1 MNFTGFRKIMLL
13 FAAVLDVASGA
24 ALACADHSGTSGH
37 SARKSATGSELLRA
51 ASDAC
56 HWVSSKPAIGR
67 QLEARTVGE
76 MRLLSYIYGSR
87 GFFAA
92 VPMSRSSSTM
102 VAVAFL
108 GDVAA
113 RWDTGDLDDKG
124 LHALLVHFATARVVG
139 DDAFVDADALAATAV
154 TAGSKTVSTAAS
166 APMVAWTSSAASPTA
181 PPLSPQLVAAS
192 RQAAAELRASRQAD
206 SLVLAER
213 VAELESSKRQMEE
226 HSEALLR
233 ELQSVREQ
241 QLTHLNAQA
250 RSAAEAAERRRH
262 EQAAAAAERERAAE
276 AWAARV
282 AELQEALTR
291 TSKEHDAAKA
301 AHRESDEQWAQRE
314 RRLREQLIEV
324 SAEVEAA

>member
-1 MNFTGFRKIMLL
+1 MLL

-37 SARKSATGSELLRA
+37 SVRKSATGSELLRA

-92 VPMSRSSSTM
+92 VPMSRASSTM

-113 RWDTGDLDDKG
+113 RWDMGDLDDNG

-154 TAGSKTVSTAAS
+154 TAGSK
-166 APMVAWTSSAASPTA
+166 MVAWTSSAASPTA

-206 SLVLAER
+206 SLVLSER

-250 RSAAEAAERRRH
+250 RSAAEAAERRRN
-262 EQAAAAAERERAAE
+262 EEAAAAAERERAAE

-291 TSKEHDAAKA
+291 TSKEHETAKA

>member
-1 MNFTGFRKIMLL
+1 MLL

-24 ALACADHSGTSGH
+24 ALACADHSGV
-37 SARKSATGSELLRA
+37 ADIAVRKSATGSELLRA

-76 MRLLSYIYGSR
+76 MRLLSYIYGSH

-92 VPMSRSSSTM
+92 VPMSRASSTM

-113 RWDTGDLDDKG
+113 RWDMGDLDDNG

-154 TAGSKTVSTAAS
+154 TAGSK
-166 APMVAWTSSAASPTA
+166 MVAWTSSAASPTA

-206 SLVLAER
+206 SLVLSER

-250 RSAAEAAERRRH
+250 RSAAEAAERRRN
-262 EQAAAAAERERAAE
+262 EEAAAAAERERAAE

-291 TSKEHDAAKA
+291 TSKELETAKA

-324 SAEVEAA
+324 SDEVDVA

>member
-1 MNFTGFRKIMLL
+1 MLL

-92 VPMSRSSSTM
+92 VPMSRFSSTM

-124 LHALLVHFATARVVG
+124 LHVLLVHFATARVVG
-139 DDAFVDADALAATAV
+139 DDAFVDADALAATAG

-291 TSKEHDAAKA
+291 TSKEHEAAKA

-324 SAEVEAA
+324 SDEVEAA

>member
-1 MNFTGFRKIMLL
+1 MLL

-24 ALACADHSGTSGH
+24 ALACADHSGF
-37 SARKSATGSELLRA
+37 ADIAVRKSATGSELLRA

-76 MRLLSYIYGSR
+76 MRLLSYIYGSH

-92 VPMSRSSSTM
+92 VPMSRASSTM

-113 RWDTGDLDDKG
+113 RWDMGDLDDNG

-154 TAGSKTVSTAAS
+154 TAGSK
-166 APMVAWTSSAASPTA
+166 MVTWTSSAASPTA

-206 SLVLAER
+206 SLVLSER

-250 RSAAEAAERRRH
+250 RSAAEAAERRRND
-262 EQAAAAAERERAAE
+262 EAAAAAERERAAE

-291 TSKEHDAAKA
+291 TSKELETAKA
-301 AHRESDEQWAQRE
+301 AHRECDEQWAQRE

-324 SAEVEAA
+324 SDEVDVA

>member
-1 MNFTGFRKIMLL
+1 MLL

-24 ALACADHSGTSGH
+24 ALACADHSGF
-37 SARKSATGSELLRA
+37 ADIAVRKSATGSELLRA

-76 MRLLSYIYGSR
+76 MRLLSYIYGSH

-92 VPMSRSSSTM
+92 VPMSRASSTM

-113 RWDTGDLDDKG
+113 RWDMGDLDDNG

-154 TAGSKTVSTAAS
+154 TAGSK
-166 APMVAWTSSAASPTA
+166 MVAWTSSAASPTA

-206 SLVLAER
+206 SLVLSER
-213 VAELESSKRQMEE
+213 AAELESSKRQMEE
-226 HSEALLR
+226 HSAALLR

-250 RSAAEAAERRRH
+250 RSAAEAAERRRN
-262 EQAAAAAERERAAE
+262 EEAAAAAERERAAE

-291 TSKEHDAAKA
+291 TSKELETAKA

-324 SAEVEAA
+324 SDEVDVA

>member
-1 MNFTGFRKIMLL
+1 MLL

-24 ALACADHSGTSGH
+24 ALACADHSGF
-37 SARKSATGSELLRA
+37 ADIAVRKSATGSELLRA

-76 MRLLSYIYGSR
+76 MRLLSYIYGSH

-92 VPMSRSSSTM
+92 VPMSRASSTM

-113 RWDTGDLDDKG
+113 RWDMGDLDDNG

-154 TAGSKTVSTAAS
+154 TAGSK
-166 APMVAWTSSAASPTA
+166 MVTWTSSAASPTA

-206 SLVLAER
+206 SLVLSER

-250 RSAAEAAERRRH
+250 RSAAEAAERRRND
-262 EQAAAAAERERAAE
+262 EAAAAAERERAAE

-291 TSKEHDAAKA
+291 TSKELETAKA

-324 SAEVEAA
+324 SDEVDVA

>member
-1 MNFTGFRKIMLL
+1 MLL

-24 ALACADHSGTSGH
+24 ALACADHSGF
-37 SARKSATGSELLRA
+37 ADIAVRKSATGSELLRA

-76 MRLLSYIYGSR
+76 MRLLSYIYGSH

-92 VPMSRSSSTM
+92 VPMSRASSTM

-113 RWDTGDLDDKG
+113 RWDMGDLDDNG

-154 TAGSKTVSTAAS
+154 TAGSK
-166 APMVAWTSSAASPTA
+166 MVAWTSSAASPTA

-206 SLVLAER
+206 SLVLSER

-250 RSAAEAAERRRH
+250 RSAAEAAERRRND
-262 EQAAAAAERERAAE
+262 EAAAAAERERAAE

-291 TSKEHDAAKA
+291 TSKALETAKA

-324 SAEVEAA
+324 SDEVDVA

>member
-1 MNFTGFRKIMLL
+1 MLL

-24 ALACADHSGTSGH
+24 ALACADHSGV
-37 SARKSATGSELLRA
+37 ADIAVRKSATGSELLRA

-76 MRLLSYIYGSR
+76 MRLLSYIYGSH

-92 VPMSRSSSTM
+92 VPMSRASSTM

-113 RWDTGDLDDKG
+113 RWDMGDLDDNG

-154 TAGSKTVSTAAS
+154 TAGSK
-166 APMVAWTSSAASPTA
+166 MVTWTSSAASPTA

-206 SLVLAER
+206 SLVLSER

-250 RSAAEAAERRRH
+250 RSAAEAAERRRND
-262 EQAAAAAERERAAE
+262 EAAAAAERERAAE

-291 TSKEHDAAKA
+291 TSKELETAKA

-324 SAEVEAA
+324 SDEVDVA

>member
-1 MNFTGFRKIMLL
+1 MLL

-24 ALACADHSGTSGH
+24 ALACADHSGV
-37 SARKSATGSELLRA
+37 ADIAVRKSATGSELLRA

-76 MRLLSYIYGSR
+76 MRLLSYIYGSH

-92 VPMSRSSSTM
+92 VPMSRASSTM

-113 RWDTGDLDDKG
+113 RWDMGNLDDNG

-154 TAGSKTVSTAAS
+154 TAGSK
-166 APMVAWTSSAASPTA
+166 MVTWTSSAASPTA

-206 SLVLAER
+206 SLVLSER

-250 RSAAEAAERRRH
+250 RSAAEAAERRRND
-262 EQAAAAAERERAAE
+262 EAAAAAERERAAE

-291 TSKEHDAAKA
+291 TSKELETAKA

-324 SAEVEAA
+324 SDEVDVA

>member
-1 MNFTGFRKIMLL
+1 MLL

-24 ALACADHSGTSGH
+24 ALACADHSGF
-37 SARKSATGSELLRA
+37 ADIAVRKSATGSELLRA

-76 MRLLSYIYGSR
+76 MRLLSYIYGSH

-92 VPMSRSSSTM
+92 VPMSRASSTM

-113 RWDTGDLDDKG
+113 RWDMGDLDDNG

-154 TAGSKTVSTAAS
+154 TAGSK
-166 APMVAWTSSAASPTA
+166 MVAWTSSAASPTA

-206 SLVLAER
+206 SLVLSER

-250 RSAAEAAERRRH
+250 RSAAEAAERRRN
-262 EQAAAAAERERAAE
+262 EEAAAAAERERAAE

-291 TSKEHDAAKA
+291 TSKELETAKA
-301 AHRESDEQWAQRE
+301 VHRESDEQWAQRE

-324 SAEVEAA
+324 SDEVDVA

>member
-1 MNFTGFRKIMLL
+1 MLL

-24 ALACADHSGTSGH
+24 ALACADHSGF
-37 SARKSATGSELLRA
+37 ADIAVRKSATGSELLRA

-76 MRLLSYIYGSR
+76 MRLLSYIYDSH

-92 VPMSRSSSTM
+92 VPMSRASSTM

-113 RWDTGDLDDKG
+113 RWDMGDLDDNG

-154 TAGSKTVSTAAS
+154 TAGSK
-166 APMVAWTSSAASPTA
+166 MVAWTSSAASPTA

-206 SLVLAER
+206 SLVLSER

-250 RSAAEAAERRRH
+250 RSAAEAAERRRN
-262 EQAAAAAERERAAE
+262 EEAAAAAERERAAE

-291 TSKEHDAAKA
+291 TSKELETAKA

-324 SAEVEAA
+324 SDEVDVA

>member
-1 MNFTGFRKIMLL
+1 MLL

-24 ALACADHSGTSGH
+24 ALACADHSGF
-37 SARKSATGSELLRA
+37 ADIAVRKSATGSELLRA

-76 MRLLSYIYGSR
+76 MRLLSYIYGSH

-92 VPMSRSSSTM
+92 VPMSRASSTM

-113 RWDTGDLDDKG
+113 RWDMGDLDDNG

-154 TAGSKTVSTAAS
+154 TAGSK
-166 APMVAWTSSAASPTA
+166 MVAWTSSAASPTA

-206 SLVLAER
+206 SLVLSER

-250 RSAAEAAERRRH
+250 RSAAEAAERRRND
-262 EQAAAAAERERAAE
+262 EAAAAAERERAAE

-291 TSKEHDAAKA
+291 TSKELETAKA

-324 SAEVEAA
+324 SDEVDVA

>member
-1 MNFTGFRKIMLL
+1 MLL

-24 ALACADHSGTSGH
+24 ALACADHSGF
-37 SARKSATGSELLRA
+37 ADIAVRKSATGSELLRA

-76 MRLLSYIYGSR
+76 MRLLSYIYGSH

-92 VPMSRSSSTM
+92 VPMSRASSTM

-113 RWDTGDLDDKG
+113 RWDMGDLDDNG

-154 TAGSKTVSTAAS
+154 TAGSK
-166 APMVAWTSSAASPTA
+166 MVAWTSSAASPTA

-206 SLVLAER
+206 SLVLSER

-250 RSAAEAAERRRH
+250 RSAAEAAERRRN
-262 EQAAAAAERERAAE
+262 EEAAAAAERERAAE

-291 TSKEHDAAKA
+291 TSKELETAKA

-324 SAEVEAA
+324 SDEVDVA

>member
-1 MNFTGFRKIMLL
+1 MLL

-24 ALACADHSGTSGH
+24 ALACADHSGF
-37 SARKSATGSELLRA
+37 ADIAVRKSATGSELLRA

-76 MRLLSYIYGSR
+76 MRLLSYIYGSH

-92 VPMSRSSSTM
+92 VPMSRASSTM

-113 RWDTGDLDDKG
+113 RWDMGDLDDNG

-154 TAGSKTVSTAAS
+154 TAGSK
-166 APMVAWTSSAASPTA
+166 MVAWTSSAASPTA

-206 SLVLAER
+206 SLVLSER

-250 RSAAEAAERRRH
+250 RSAAEAAERRR
-262 EQAAAAAERERAAE
+262 QDGNALFKGGQTAE
-276 AWAARV
+276 ALSKYRCAAIV
-282 AELQEALTR
+282 
-291 TSKEHDAAKA
+291 DAM
-301 AHRESDEQWAQRE
+301 
-314 RRLREQLIEV
+314 
-324 SAEVEAA
+324 

>member
-1 MNFTGFRKIMLL
+1 MLL

-24 ALACADHSGTSGH
+24 ALACADHSGF
-37 SARKSATGSELLRA
+37 ADIAVRKSATGSELLRA

-76 MRLLSYIYGSR
+76 MRLLSYIYGSH

-92 VPMSRSSSTM
+92 VPMSRASSTM

-113 RWDTGDLDDKG
+113 RWDMGDLDDNG

-154 TAGSKTVSTAAS
+154 TAGSK
-166 APMVAWTSSAASPTA
+166 MVAWTSSAASPTA

-206 SLVLAER
+206 SLVLSER

-250 RSAAEAAERRRH
+250 RSAAEAAERRRN
-262 EQAAAAAERERAAE
+262 EEAAAAAERERAAE

-291 TSKEHDAAKA
+291 TSKELETAKA

-324 SAEVEAA
+324 SVEVDVA

>member
-1 MNFTGFRKIMLL
+1 MLL

-24 ALACADHSGTSGH
+24 ALACADHSGF
-37 SARKSATGSELLRA
+37 ADIAVRKSATGSELLRA

-76 MRLLSYIYGSR
+76 MRLLSYIYDSH

-92 VPMSRSSSTM
+92 VPMSRASSTM

-113 RWDTGDLDDKG
+113 RWDMGDLDDNG

-154 TAGSKTVSTAAS
+154 TAGSK
-166 APMVAWTSSAASPTA
+166 MVTWTSSAASPTA

-206 SLVLAER
+206 SLVLSER

-250 RSAAEAAERRRH
+250 RSAAEAAERRRN
-262 EQAAAAAERERAAE
+262 EEAAAAAERERAAE

-291 TSKEHDAAKA
+291 TSKELETAKA

-324 SAEVEAA
+324 SDEVDVA

>member
-1 MNFTGFRKIMLL
+1 MLL

-24 ALACADHSGTSGH
+24 ALACADHSGF
-37 SARKSATGSELLRA
+37 ADIAVRKSATGSELLRA

-76 MRLLSYIYGSR
+76 MRLLSYIYDSH

-92 VPMSRSSSTM
+92 VPMSRASSTM

-113 RWDTGDLDDKG
+113 RWDMGDLDDNG

-154 TAGSKTVSTAAS
+154 TAGSK
-166 APMVAWTSSAASPTA
+166 MVTWTSSAASPTA

-206 SLVLAER
+206 SLVLSER

-250 RSAAEAAERRRH
+250 RSAAEAAERRRN
-262 EQAAAAAERERAAE
+262 EEAAAAAERERAAE

-291 TSKEHDAAKA
+291 SSKELETAKA

-324 SAEVEAA
+324 SDEVDVA

>member
-1 MNFTGFRKIMLL
+1 MLL

-24 ALACADHSGTSGH
+24 ALACADHSGF
-37 SARKSATGSELLRA
+37 ADIAVRKSATGSELLRA

-76 MRLLSYIYGSR
+76 MRLLSYIYDSH

-92 VPMSRSSSTM
+92 VPMSRASSTM

-113 RWDTGDLDDKG
+113 RWDMGDLDDNG

-154 TAGSKTVSTAAS
+154 TAGSK
-166 APMVAWTSSAASPTA
+166 MVTWTSSAASPTA

-206 SLVLAER
+206 SLVLSER

-241 QLTHLNAQA
+241 QLKHLNAQA
-250 RSAAEAAERRRH
+250 RSAAEAAERRRN
-262 EQAAAAAERERAAE
+262 EEAAAAAERERAAE

-291 TSKEHDAAKA
+291 TSKELETAKA

-324 SAEVEAA
+324 SDEVDVA